1 MGSQAIDEDRLIFS
15 DILYF
20 NQNECLIY
28 EDQYLNQYLSDN
40 IYLMEADKYSFLFYI
55 QLKIQPGEQIGEEIF
70 TSAEKI
76 CLYA

>member
-1 MGSQAIDEDRLIFS
+1 MPNIF
-15 DILYF
+15 
-20 NQNECLIY
+20 
-28 EDQYLNQYLSDN
+28 DQYLNQYLSDN